1 MALFRFQILA
11 LAVEP
16 MLALD
21 NGLGLTPPMGYNT
34 WNDLGCKSMTEDN
47 VRAVADA
54 FVSQGLQ
61 AVGYEYLN
69 LDDCWMDSERDA
81 NGRLQGHLQ
90 NFPSGMKALGDY
102 IHSKGLKFGIYGDRG
117 TQTCA
122 FRPIM
127 APEQGGPGNLGT
139 EQLDAQT
146 YADWG
151 VDYFKE
157 DNCHSS
163 TGANDQNQI
172 FKEFGLMRD
181 ALNATGRPI
190 FFSVCG
196 GGDQFPP
203 IGPDISYYATDV
215 RGAGKIANA
224 WRITPDVTEWQTS
237 RIAGRVAN
245 DLEQFAGP
253 GGFND
258 PDMLLGASSSAT
270 RSLTETHSRSQF
282 SLWSIVMAPLM
293 IGANLRQLN
302 AFDLETYT
310 NQEVIAVDQDRLAK
324 QGKRVMH
331 GRGISLIDSAVWAK
345 ELSDGSVAMLFENN
359 YPITSSV
366 NCDKACWDQ
375 LPFAS
380 GIELEVRDLWAHGPA
395 TTPTAVAGTDYQVSV
410 GGNGGSVMVKVS
422 PKATVVV

>member
-1 MALFRFQILA
+1 MALFKFQILA
-11 LAVEP
+11 LTVEP

-34 WNDLGCKSMTEDN
+34 WNDLDCAGMTETN

-69 LDDCWMDSERDA
+69 LDDCWMDQSRDA
-81 NGRLQGHLQ
+81 DGRLQGHLQ

-117 TQTCA
+117 SKTCA
-122 FRPIM
+122 TNTLHPT
-127 APEQGGPGNLGT
+127 QGGPGNLGT

-151 VDYFKE
+151 VDYLKE

-163 TGANDQNQI
+163 TGANDVDQI
-172 FKEFGLMRD
+172 FKEFATMRD

-196 GGDQFPP
+196 GGDQLP
-203 IGPDISYYATDV
+203 GPLANIAYYATDA
-215 RGAGKIANA
+215 RGAGALANA
-224 WRITPDVTEWQTS
+224 WRITADVTEWQTS
-237 RIAGRVAN
+237 RNAATTAANLVQYAGA
-245 DLEQFAGP
+245 

-258 PDMLLGASSSAT
+258 PDMLLGASQSAK
-270 RSLTETHSRSQF
+270 RRLTETHSRTQF
-282 SLWSIVMAPLM
+282 SLWSILAAPLM

-302 AFDLETYT
+302 SFDLETYT
-310 NQEVIAVDQDRLAK
+310 NQEVIAVNQDSLAK
-324 QGKRVMH
+324 QAKRVMH
-331 GRGISLIDSAVWAK
+331 SEAVYLIDSAVWAK

-359 YPITSSV
+359 YPVSSSV
-366 NCDKACWDQ
+366 NCDAACWDQ
-375 LPFAS
+375 LPFAH
-380 GIELEVRDLWAHGPA
+380 GIELEVQDLWAHGPA
-395 TTPTAVAGTDYQVSV
+395 ETPTAVAGTDYRVSV
-410 GGNGGSVMVKVS
+410 GSNGGSVMFRVS
-422 PKATVVV
+422 PKSSVVV